1 MLTKARLS
9 AINGVVMAVLAALVS
24 FGVVGGNKANA
35 VQGIIVSV
43 IAFAAAVGVRSALP
57 PK

>member
-1 MLTKARLS
+1 
-9 AINGVVMAVLAALVS
+9 MAVLAALVS
-24 FGVVGGNKANA
+24 FGVVGGSKANA
-35 VQGIIVSV
+35 VQGVIVSV